1 MPQEVNIQDQIK
13 ELENHLNIVCL
24 TKSAKPNQG
33 EPQFFE
39 FSVTGCL
46 HIPEIT
52 IKLYKNN
59 LNIKSTVAEIV
70 KQSYSVGFTSG
81 IEYGNRQIV
90 SKFKTLFEL

>member
-1 MPQEVNIQDQIK
+1 MTTGDHVK

-39 FSVTGCL
+39 FSVTGYL
-46 HIPEIT
+46 HMPEIT

-59 LNIKSTVAEIV
+59 LNIKSAVAEII
-70 KQSYSVGFTSG
+70 KQSYSVGFKSG
-81 IEYGNRQIV
+81 TEYGNRQIV
-90 SKFKTLFEL
+90 DKFKTLFEI